1 MAQRKATVDR
11 MLHDSFALLREL
23 FVSLWF
29 QAKGEVWVDSDGWAS
44 SSAEELMVELNRS
57 QLPAQMLKPV
67 ADWDLTSLLTALT
80 ATSLKAKLQT
90 VVTGA
95 RGASRPERDPTS
107 ARWMVL
113 VEQGIVSEEDLVQ
126 KYGPTFTASRDNAF
140 QAVLAVR
147 IVRNLLSHMQ
157 GSVKGLSQPSFEC
170 LWGLVSEALS
180 VLATAAVLG
189 RLGGPGGR
197 GDGPEGHAP
206 RARCG
211 WAGSRRS
218 A

>member
-11 MLHDSFALLREL
+11 LLHDSFEQLREL

-90 VVTGA
+90 VV
-95 RGASRPERDPTS
+95 RGASALFMHRSTMPELTC
-107 ARWMVL
+107 
-113 VEQGIVSEEDLVQ
+113 GTVQ
-126 KYGPTFTASRDNAF
+126 ADGRSR
-140 QAVLAVR
+140 
-147 IVRNLLSHMQ
+147 
-157 GSVKGLSQPSFEC
+157 K
-170 LWGLVSEALS
+170 
-180 VLATAAVLG
+180 
-189 RLGGPGGR
+189 
-197 GDGPEGHAP
+197 
-206 RARCG
+206 
-211 WAGSRRS
+211 
-218 A
+218 